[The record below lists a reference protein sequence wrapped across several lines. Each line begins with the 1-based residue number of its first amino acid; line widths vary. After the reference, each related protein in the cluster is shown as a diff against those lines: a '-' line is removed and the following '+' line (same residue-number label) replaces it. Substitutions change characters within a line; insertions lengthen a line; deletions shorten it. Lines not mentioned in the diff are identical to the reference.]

1 MRRRTV
7 IAGVVAA
14 TLGIPSVAAAEPDV
28 PDAAVTASVRSID
41 AASAVHDIDLSR
53 AVVDLEREESAD
65 GRVTVQ
71 ISSDVLFEFD
81 KAALTA
87 EARGHIAGLARR
99 IRGTTGTV
107 EVSGHTDSRGE
118 PGYNRELSRRRAD
131 AVKAEL
137 ARHLSGAGI
146 EITAEGRGETD
157 PVAPNEKNG
166 EDDPEGRAQNRR
178 VEITFN
184 ES

>member
-1 MRRRTV
+1 M
-7 IAGVVAA
+7 
-14 TLGIPSVAAAEPDV
+14 
-28 PDAAVTASVRSID
+28 
-41 AASAVHDIDLSR
+41 
-53 AVVDLEREESAD
+53 DLEREESTD

-81 KAALTA
+81 KATLTA
-87 EARGHIAGLARR
+87 DARRHIAELARR
-99 IRGTTGTV
+99 LRAASGTV

-118 PGYNRELSRRRAD
+118 PGYNRKLSQQRAD

-137 ARHLSGAGI
+137 LRHLGGAGV
-146 EITAEGRGETD
+146 EITAEGHGETD

-178 VEITFN
+178 VEISFN

>member
-7 IAGVVAA
+7 IAGVLVAA
-14 TLGIPSVAAAEPDV
+14 LAVPSVAAAEPDV
-28 PDAAVTASVRSID
+28 PDSAVNASVRGID
-41 AASAVHDIDLSR
+41 AASAVLDIDLSR

-87 EARGHIAGLARR
+87 EARGHIAEIAARV
-99 IRGTTGTV
+99 RGTAGTV

-118 PGYNRELSRRRAD
+118 PGYNRELSRQRAD

-137 ARHLSGAGI
+137 ARHLSGAGV

-166 EDDPEGRAQNRR
+166 EDDPEGRALNRR
-178 VEITFN
+178 VEITFS

>member
-7 IAGVVAA
+7 IAGVLAV
-14 TLGIPSVAAAEPDV
+14 TLVIPSVAAAEPDV
-28 PDAAVTASVRSID
+28 PDAAVAASVRGID
-41 AASAVHDIDLSR
+41 AASAVRDIDLSR

-87 EARGHIAGLARR
+87 EARRHIAALAGR
-99 IRGTTGTV
+99 IRGAGGTV

-118 PGYNRELSRRRAD
+118 TGYNRELSRQRAD

-137 ARHLSGAGI
+137 ARHLSGAGV

-166 EDDPEGRAQNRR
+166 EDNPEGRAQNRR
-178 VEITFN
+178 VEITFS